1 MSGPPGEDESVFDG
15 ESCDIAFTLGV
26 ADMGSLVDEIDE
38 QELRAIFQRYDT
50 AHTGQME
57 ILDLNTYLASASIL
71 NPKNAKV
78 VLAVHACLMSQ
89 IDSSRNLHTQHQA
102 VMDSVLTAD
111 MEAVTFNEFSF
122 LVTELRKLKD
132 ETSNRSS
139 ASNYR
144 NAYVCLQLHIGKGPP
159 CSIFPLYSS

>member
-1 MSGPPGEDESVFDG
+1 
-15 ESCDIAFTLGV
+15 
-26 ADMGSLVDEIDE
+26 
-38 QELRAIFQRYDT
+38 
-50 AHTGQME
+50 
-57 ILDLNTYLASASIL
+57 
-71 NPKNAKV
+71 
-78 VLAVHACLMSQ
+78 MSQ
-89 IDSSRNLHTQHQA
+89 INFVSRSFLHTQHQA

-144 NAYVCLQLHIGKGPP
+144 NAYVCLQLQIGKGPLEHHTSFVFFLAM
-159 CSIFPLYSS
+159 CADLMYVCL